1 MTIGAFI
8 SKWRG
13 VTGGA
18 ERANY
23 GLFLTEFCTAL
34 GLPTPN
40 PSAKGTL
47 GDYVFEGPVDA
58 LSGKGRKSKNRIDL
72 YKRGCFILEAKQS
85 HVPQAQQGQPD
96 LYDPAPTAPAAPSG
110 ARYDQYMRDALEQAR
125 GYATA
130 LPADHPWPLFLIVC
144 DVGRAF
150 ELYFDWSGN
159 GRGYDVFPNRQQY
172 RISLE
177 QLADDD
183 AQKTLRALWLD
194 PASIDPRKAAIDVTR
209 HVSVQLAE
217 VAKSLE
223 EFQKYR
229 VRDAAQAGLE
239 SQIIEETSL
248 FLMRMLFCMFAEDVE
263 LLPKDSFKT
272 FLASCMPE
280 DKYSATAKLDRDKF
294 ANGLRDL
301 WHNMGAPHLQS
312 RYSWAVNSSV
322 RYFNGG
328 LFESQTSYPLSTN
341 DLSKLIHAAG
351 YSWRKVEPA
360 IFGTLLEQALTA
372 KERAKLGA
380 HYTPRAYVERLVQA
394 TILDV
399 LEADWAA
406 VEAKGDKAL
415 KAAQAF
421 HKKLKAIRVL
431 DPACGTGN
439 FLYVSMELLLRLEA
453 KVIDLVAKLGGAAV
467 PGIGPQNFF
476 GLELNPR
483 AAVIAELVLWIGWLR
498 WRTANDPGSLPD
510 PVLARTNSINFG
522 GHNGYDA
529 VLVRDTMGQVDVE
542 NPQAPKWP
550 KADFIV
556 GNPPFIGGKDLRDK
570 LGGVY
575 AEALWAANTDVPKS
589 ADFVMQWWA
598 RAADILTRDGS
609 ALKRFGFVTTNS
621 ITQEFSRRVIAR
633 YLHPSPGPA
642 GHSLPQGERDDTNP
656 SPNRHPGFE
665 PGSQAAE
672 TIPQTPAPAPEI
684 PAQGRDDEKAGQS
697 GLSLI
702 LACADHPWTKASKDS
717 AAVRI
722 AMTVAQA
729 GAHEGRLLE
738 VVDEAALDSDTPQI
752 KVAVM
757 TGQINANL
765 TVGANVTQLAALQAN
780 EGISS
785 RGVALHGAGFI
796 ITPADAKMLGLGTR
810 EGLEKHIRPYR
821 NGRDILQTS
830 RNVMVIDLF
839 GLDERQVRQQYHE
852 VYQHLLAT
860 VKPER
865 DKNRRA
871 TRKENWWLFG
881 ELAPAFREYTN
892 SVSRYIAT
900 VETSK
905 HRIFQFLDAAI
916 LPDNMLVAIGSD
928 DAFHLGV
935 LQSRVHLE
943 WSANSGGTLEDRPRY
958 NKSLCFDPFPFPLPT
973 PAQRATIA
981 DLAEELDATRK
992 QVLADVPKLTMTEI
1006 YNLRAAKVTDARAK
1020 AARIA
1025 IIAKLHDDLDAAV
1038 AAAYGW
1044 PADLAPSD
1052 IVTRLVA
1059 LNTARAAEEATGTV
1073 HYLRPHYQKSRAKA

>member
-1 MTIGAFI
+1 
-8 SKWRG
+8 
-13 VTGGA
+13 
-18 ERANY
+18 
-23 GLFLTEFCTAL
+23 
-34 GLPTPN
+34 
-40 PSAKGTL
+40 
-47 GDYVFEGPVDA
+47 
-58 LSGKGRKSKNRIDL
+58 
-72 YKRGCFILEAKQS
+72 
-85 HVPQAQQGQPD
+85 
-96 LYDPAPTAPAAPSG
+96 
-110 ARYDQYMRDALEQAR
+110 
-125 GYATA
+125 
-130 LPADHPWPLFLIVC
+130 
-144 DVGRAF
+144 
-150 ELYFDWSGN
+150 
-159 GRGYDVFPNRQQY
+159 
-172 RISLE
+172 
-177 QLADDD
+177 
-183 AQKTLRALWLD
+183 
-194 PASIDPRKAAIDVTR
+194 
-209 HVSVQLAE
+209 
-217 VAKSLE
+217 
-223 EFQKYR
+223 
-229 VRDAAQAGLE
+229 
-239 SQIIEETSL
+239 
-248 FLMRMLFCMFAEDVE
+248 
-263 LLPKDSFKT
+263 
-272 FLASCMPE
+272 
-280 DKYSATAKLDRDKF
+280 
-294 ANGLRDL
+294 
-301 WHNMGAPHLQS
+301 
-312 RYSWAVNSSV
+312 
-322 RYFNGG
+322 
-328 LFESQTSYPLSTN
+328 
-341 DLSKLIHAAG
+341 
-351 YSWRKVEPA
+351 
-360 IFGTLLEQALTA
+360 
-372 KERAKLGA
+372 
-380 HYTPRAYVERLVQA
+380 
-394 TILDV
+394 
-399 LEADWAA
+399 
-406 VEAKGDKAL
+406 
-415 KAAQAF
+415 
-421 HKKLKAIRVL
+421 
-431 DPACGTGN
+431 
-439 FLYVSMELLLRLEA
+439 
-453 KVIDLVAKLGGAAV
+453 
-467 PGIGPQNFF
+467 
-476 GLELNPR
+476 
-483 AAVIAELVLWIGWLR
+483 
-498 WRTANDPGSLPD
+498 
-510 PVLARTNSINFG
+510 
-522 GHNGYDA
+522 
-529 VLVRDTMGQVDVE
+529 
-542 NPQAPKWP
+542 
-550 KADFIV
+550 
-556 GNPPFIGGKDLRDK
+556 
-570 LGGVY
+570 
-575 AEALWAANTDVPKS
+575 
-589 ADFVMQWWA
+589 
-598 RAADILTRDGS
+598 
-609 ALKRFGFVTTNS
+609 
-621 ITQEFSRRVIAR
+621 
-633 YLHPSPGPA
+633 
-642 GHSLPQGERDDTNP
+642 
-656 SPNRHPGFE
+656 
-665 PGSQAAE
+665 
-672 TIPQTPAPAPEI
+672 
-684 PAQGRDDEKAGQS
+684 
-697 GLSLI
+697 
-702 LACADHPWTKASKDS
+702 
-717 AAVRI
+717 VRI

-958 NKSLCFDPFPFPLPT
+958 NKSLCFDPFPFPLPP